1 MFLSYFLPFVLW
13 ACLGQAT
20 LTPRKP
26 FDTAFYV
33 FNGAW
38 PCSQDQLKTISGA
51 IDEAHD
57 LAKAAI
63 NVLSKTGSE
72 QSIAFDSW
80 FGSSMSPS
88 YKYGNYSY
96 NSLKAAGLRIEETSS
111 LIGTS
116 KRFWRIWYHPLPPPN
131 FDSRTARS

>member
-1 MFLSYFLPFVLW
+1 LLSTHSLFFSVVLFVSITFIESIKMIVFHLLSFVLW

-38 PCSQDQLKTISGA
+38 PCSEDQLKTISGA

-63 NVLSKTGSE
+63 NILSKPESE
-72 QSIAFDSW
+72 QSIAFESW
-80 FGSSMSPS
+80 FGTSMSPS
-88 YKYGNYSY
+88 YRN
-96 NSLKAAGLRIEETSS
+96 
-111 LIGTS
+111 
-116 KRFWRIWYHPLPPPN
+116 
-131 FDSRTARS
+131 RTILTTA

>member
-1 MFLSYFLPFVLW
+1 MPCLKLSQTTVFSFVLFVSITLIVSVKMIALYFLPFVLW
-13 ACLGQAT
+13 ACLGQAI

-57 LAKAAI
+57 LSKAAI
-63 NVLSKTGSE
+63 NVLSKPGSE

-88 YKYGNYSY
+88 C
-96 NSLKAAGLRIEETSS
+96 T
-111 LIGTS
+111 T
-116 KRFWRIWYHPLPPPN
+116 
-131 FDSRTARS
+131 

>member
-1 MFLSYFLPFVLW
+1 MILSYFLPFVLC

-20 LTPRKP
+20 LNPRKP

-57 LAKAAI
+57 LVKAAI
-63 NVLSKTGSE
+63 SVLSKSGSE

-80 FGSSMSPS
+80 FGSSMS
-88 YKYGNYSY
+88 
-96 NSLKAAGLRIEETSS
+96 L
-111 LIGTS
+111 S
-116 KRFWRIWYHPLPPPN
+116 KQDANQSIDN
-131 FDSRTARS
+131 